1 MQPDG
6 CGPSCSFECTDC
18 DTDFELEATVA
29 EYEEGLDATCPAC
42 DSPQTTRRLG
52 SVVISMGDEASD
64 EAPQGGC
71 CTPGG
76 GCC

>member
-1 MQPDG
+1 MPTYEYR
-6 CGPSCSFECTDC
+6 CSDC

-29 EYEEGLDATCPAC
+29 EYEEGIDETCPEC
-42 DSPQTTRRLG
+42 DSQQTTRRLG
-52 SVVISMGDEASD
+52 SVMISMGDASPD
-64 EAPQGGC
+64 GPQGGG